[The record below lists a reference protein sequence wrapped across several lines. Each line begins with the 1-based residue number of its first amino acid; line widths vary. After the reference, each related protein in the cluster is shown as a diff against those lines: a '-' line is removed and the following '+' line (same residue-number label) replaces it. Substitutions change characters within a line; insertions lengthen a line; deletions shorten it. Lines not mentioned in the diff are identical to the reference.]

1 MKLDL
6 TLPAAEAATGA
17 VAQPVAPLSA
27 KGADLIARSLVDI
40 GVDTVFCYPGGAN
53 LEMLDALSRVAI
65 TLVRTEHEQGAVFG
79 AQGYARATGKLGVCL
94 ATSGP
99 GATNLVTG
107 IADAAS
113 DSVPVFAI
121 TGNVA
126 THWLGK
132 NAFQEVDIVAITK
145 PVTKLARQVR
155 EARDIPAA
163 LREAATCALAGRPGP
178 VLLDF
183 PKDIQQARPDQPTDK
198 RFTAPVPAGMS
209 DETAQRIAA
218 LLARSERPVIYAGGG
233 VIASGTGAQLVAL
246 AEALDCPVALT
257 MMGLGA
263 MPDDHPLLLGPLGMH
278 GAHVANVA
286 VNEAD
291 LVLALGVRFDDR
303 VIGDPASFA
312 RHATIV
318 HIDVDAAE
326 IGKNKPVA
334 LGVHAD
340 LRDAFAGLLVHA
352 SRRNVPDWHAYL
364 RERCEAHPL
373 RAPRQA
379 AASAG
384 GAEGANS
391 AANAD
396 AANVLTGVDVIT
408 ALAALLPP
416 QAVVTTGVG
425 QHQMWAMQHL
435 RLREPRTF
443 LSSAGFGTMGFGLP
457 AAIGAKVALPDVPV
471 IDIDGD
477 GSLNMSVNE
486 LSTCRRYGLGVKVL
500 VINNQWLGMV
510 RQWQDMIYARN
521 RVASSLVD
529 PNVPDG
535 AGDGRPYPDFVTIAA
550 GYGVASA
557 RVTRAHELPAALAR
571 MLEDPSEPYLL
582 DVLVAR
588 EDDVYPMIPAG
599 KSYRDMVFGPGQT
612 VGPIATGAF

>member
-6 TLPAAEAATGA
+6 TLPAAETATGA

-27 KGADLIARSLVDI
+27 KGADLIARTLVEI
-40 GVDTVFCYPGGAN
+40 GIDTVFCYPGGAN
-53 LEMLDALSRVAI
+53 LEMLDALSRVPI
-65 TLVRTEHEQGAVFG
+65 RLVRTEHEQGSVFG

-94 ATSGP
+94 VTSGP

-113 DSVPVFAI
+113 DSVPVLAI

-145 PVTKLARQVR
+145 PITKLARQVR

-163 LREAATCALAGRPGP
+163 LREAAACALAGRPGP

-183 PKDIQQARPDQPTDK
+183 PKDIQQARPEQPTDK
-198 RFTAPVPAGMS
+198 RVAAAAPAGMS

-218 LLARSERPVIYAGGG
+218 LFARSERPVIYAGGG
-233 VIASGTGAQLVAL
+233 VIASGTGAHLVAL
-246 AEALDCPVALT
+246 AEALNCPVALT

-263 MPDDHPLLLGPLGMH
+263 VPDDHPLLLGPLGMH
-278 GAHVANVA
+278 GAYAANVA

-291 LVLALGVRFDDR
+291 VVLALGVRFDDR

-312 RHATIV
+312 RHAKII

-326 IGKNKPVA
+326 IGKNKPVT

-340 LRDAFAGLLVHA
+340 LRDAFTGLLRHA
-352 SRRNVPDWHAYL
+352 TRRDVPAWHTYL
-364 RERCEAHPL
+364 RECREAHPL
-373 RAPRQA
+373 RTAGATQA
-379 AASAG
+379 GEAHAG
-384 GAEGANS
+384 QGM
-391 AANAD
+391 
-396 AANVLTGVDVIT
+396 LTGVDVIA
-408 ALAALLPP
+408 ALAAMLPP
-416 QAVVTTGVG
+416 EAVVTTGVG

-435 RLREPRTF
+435 RLRAPRTF

-510 RQWQDMIYARN
+510 RQWQDMIYSRN

-535 AGDGRPYPDFVTIAA
+535 AEDGRPYPDFVTIAA
-550 GYGVASA
+550 GYGVAGA
-557 RVTRAHELPAALAR
+557 RVVQADELPAALAR
-571 MLEDPSEPYLL
+571 MLRDPQEPYLL

-599 KSYRDMVFGPGQT
+599 KTYRDVVFGPGQAA
-612 VGPIATGAF
+612 GPIAAGAF

>member
-6 TLPAAEAATGA
+6 SLPAAEAATGA

-27 KGADLIARSLVDI
+27 KGADLIARTLVEI

-53 LEMLDALSRVAI
+53 LEMLDALSRVSI
-65 TLVRTEHEQGAVFG
+65 TLVRTEHEQGSVFG

-113 DSVPVFAI
+113 DSVPILAI

-178 VLLDF
+178 VLVDF

-218 LLARSERPVIYAGGG
+218 LLAKSERPVIYAGGG
-233 VIASGTGAQLVAL
+233 VIASGTSDRLKAL
-246 AEALDCPVALT
+246 AEALNCPVALT

-278 GAHVANVA
+278 GAYAANVA

-303 VIGDPASFA
+303 VVGDPTLFA
-312 RHATIV
+312 RHAKIV

-326 IGKNKPVA
+326 IGKNKPVT

-340 LRDAFAGLLVHA
+340 LRDAFSGLLAHA
-352 SRRNVPDWHAYL
+352 TRRDVPDWHAYL
-364 RERCEAHPL
+364 GERRAAHPL
-373 RAPRQA
+373 RASVSPVSGENGD
-379 AASAG
+379 AS
-384 GAEGANS
+384 
-391 AANAD
+391 
-396 AANVLTGVDVIT
+396 VLTGVDVIA

-416 QAVVTTGVG
+416 EAVVTTGVG

-521 RVASSLVD
+521 RVASSLAD
-529 PNVPDG
+529 PNAPEG
-535 AGDGRPYPDFVTIAA
+535 ADDGRPYPDFVTIAA
-550 GYGVASA
+550 GYGVAGA
-557 RVTRAHELPAALAR
+557 RVTRAEELPAALAR
-571 MLEDPSEPYLL
+571 MLADPSEPYLL

-599 KSYRDMVFGPGQT
+599 KSYRDVVFGPGESA
-612 VGPIATGAF
+612 GPIAAGAF

>member
-6 TLPAAEAATGA
+6 TLPAAETATGA

-27 KGADLIARSLVDI
+27 KGADLIARTLVDI
-40 GVDTVFCYPGGAN
+40 GIDTVFCYPGGAN
-53 LEMLDALSRVAI
+53 LEMLDALSRVSI
-65 TLVRTEHEQGAVFG
+65 TLVRTEHEQGSVFG

-113 DSVPVFAI
+113 DSVPILAI

-163 LREAATCALAGRPGP
+163 LREAAACALAGRPGP

-183 PKDIQQARPDQPTDK
+183 PKDIQQARPEQPTDK
-198 RFTAPVPAGMS
+198 RFTSAVPAGMS
-209 DETAQRIAA
+209 DETARRIAA
-218 LLARSERPVIYAGGG
+218 LLAQSERPVLYAGGG
-233 VIASGTGAQLVAL
+233 VIASGTSAQLVAL

-263 MPDDHPLLLGPLGMH
+263 VPDDHRLLLGPLGMH
-278 GAHVANVA
+278 GAYAANVA

-312 RHATIV
+312 RHAKIV

-326 IGKNKPVA
+326 IGKNKPVT

-340 LRDAFAGLLVHA
+340 LRDAFAGLLAHA
-352 SRRNVPDWHAYL
+352 KRREVPAWHKYL
-364 RERCEAHPL
+364 RERREAHPL
-373 RAPRQA
+373 RAPQMA
-379 AASAG
+379 GEASAG
-384 GAEGANS
+384 KDGG
-391 AANAD
+391 
-396 AANVLTGVDVIT
+396 VLTGVDVIA
-408 ALAALLPP
+408 ALAAMLPP
-416 QAVVTTGVG
+416 EAVVTTGVG

-457 AAIGAKVALPDVPV
+457 AAIGAKVALPNVPV

-529 PNVPDG
+529 PNAPDG
-535 AGDGRPYPDFVTIAA
+535 ADDGRPYPDFVTIAA
-550 GYGVASA
+550 GYGVAGA
-557 RVTRAHELPAALAR
+557 RVTRAEDLPAALER

-599 KSYRDMVFGPGQT
+599 KTYRDVVFGPGQAA
-612 VGPIATGAF
+612 GPIAAGAF

>member
-6 TLPAAEAATGA
+6 TLPAAETATGA

-27 KGADLIARSLVDI
+27 KGADLIARTLVDI
-40 GVDTVFCYPGGAN
+40 GIDTVFCYPGGAN
-53 LEMLDALSRVAI
+53 LEMLDALSRVSI
-65 TLVRTEHEQGAVFG
+65 TLVRTEHEQGSVFG
-79 AQGYARATGKLGVCL
+79 AQGYARATGRLGVCL

-113 DSVPVFAI
+113 DSVPILAI

-163 LREAATCALAGRPGP
+163 LREAAACALAGRPGP

-183 PKDIQQARPDQPTDK
+183 PKDIQQARPEQPTDK
-198 RFTAPVPAGMS
+198 RFTSAVPAGMS

-218 LLARSERPVIYAGGG
+218 LLAQSERPVLYAGGG
-233 VIASGTGAQLVAL
+233 VIASGTSAQLVAL

-263 MPDDHPLLLGPLGMH
+263 VPDDHPLLLGPLGMH
-278 GAHVANVA
+278 GAYAANVA

-312 RHATIV
+312 RHAKIV

-326 IGKNKPVA
+326 IGKNKPVT

-340 LRDAFAGLLVHA
+340 LRDAFAGLLAHA
-352 SRRNVPDWHAYL
+352 KRRDVPTWHTYL
-364 RERCEAHPL
+364 RERRNAHPL
-373 RAPRQA
+373 RAPQT
-379 AASAG
+379 ASVGHAG
-384 GAEGANS
+384 K
-391 AANAD
+391 D
-396 AANVLTGVDVIT
+396 ASVLTGVDVIA
-408 ALAALLPP
+408 ALAAMLPP
-416 QAVVTTGVG
+416 EAVVTTGVG

-457 AAIGAKVALPDVPV
+457 AAIGAKVALPNVPV

-529 PNVPDG
+529 PSVPDG
-535 AGDGRPYPDFVTIAA
+535 ADDGRPYPDFVTIAA
-550 GYGVASA
+550 GYGVAGA
-557 RVTRAHELPAALAR
+557 RVTRAEELPAALAR
-571 MLEDPSEPYLL
+571 MLADPSEPYLL

-599 KSYRDMVFGPGQT
+599 KTYRDVVFGPGQAA
-612 VGPIATGAF
+612 GPIAAGAF

>member
-6 TLPAAEAATGA
+6 TLPAAETVTGA
-17 VAQPVAPLSA
+17 VSQPVAPLSA
-27 KGADLIARSLVDI
+27 KGADLIARTLVEI

-65 TLVRTEHEQGAVFG
+65 TLVRTEHEQGSVFG

-113 DSVPVFAI
+113 DSVPVLAI

-132 NAFQEVDIVAITK
+132 NAFQEVDIVAITR

-155 EARDIPAA
+155 EPRDIPAA
-163 LREAATCALAGRPGP
+163 VREAAACALAGRPGP

-218 LLARSERPVIYAGGG
+218 LLAKSERPVIYAGGG
-233 VIASGTGAQLVAL
+233 VIASGTGARLVAL

-278 GAHVANVA
+278 GAYAANVA

-291 LVLALGVRFDDR
+291 FVLALGVRFDDR
-303 VIGDPASFA
+303 VIGDPSSFA
-312 RHATIV
+312 RHAKIV
-318 HIDVDAAE
+318 HVDVDAAE
-326 IGKNKPVA
+326 IGKNKPVT

-340 LRDAFAGLLVHA
+340 LRDAFAGLLAHA
-352 SRRNVPDWHAYL
+352 KRRNVPDWHAYL
-364 RERCEAHPL
+364 RERREAHPL
-373 RAPRQA
+373 RVAQTGA
-379 AASAG
+379 LGTAG
-384 GAEGANS
+384 DANG
-391 AANAD
+391 
-396 AANVLTGVDVIT
+396 LTGVDVIT

-416 QAVVTTGVG
+416 EAVVTTGVG

-435 RLREPRTF
+435 RLRQPRTF

-535 AGDGRPYPDFVTIAA
+535 ADDGRPYPDFVTIAA
-550 GYGVASA
+550 GYGVAGA
-557 RVTRAHELPAALAR
+557 RVTRAEALPAALAR
-571 MLEDPSEPYLL
+571 MLEDPNEPYLL

-599 KSYRDMVFGPGQT
+599 KTYRDVVFGHGQAA
-612 VGPIATGAF
+612 GPIAAGAF

>member
-6 TLPAAEAATGA
+6 TLPAAETVTGA
-17 VAQPVAPLSA
+17 VSQPVAPLSA
-27 KGADLIARSLVDI
+27 KGADLIARTLVEI

-65 TLVRTEHEQGAVFG
+65 TLVRTEHEQGSVFG

-113 DSVPVFAI
+113 DSVPVLAI

-132 NAFQEVDIVAITK
+132 NAFQEVDIVAITR

-155 EARDIPAA
+155 EPRDIPAA
-163 LREAATCALAGRPGP
+163 VREAAACALAGRPGP

-218 LLARSERPVIYAGGG
+218 LLAKSERPVIYAGGG
-233 VIASGTGAQLVAL
+233 VIASGTGARLVAL

-278 GAHVANVA
+278 GAYAANVA

-291 LVLALGVRFDDR
+291 FVLALGVRFDDR
-303 VIGDPASFA
+303 VIGDPSSFA
-312 RHATIV
+312 RHAKIV
-318 HIDVDAAE
+318 HVDVDAAE
-326 IGKNKPVA
+326 IGKNKPVT

-340 LRDAFAGLLVHA
+340 LRDAFAGLLAHA
-352 SRRNVPDWHAYL
+352 KRRNVPDWHAYL
-364 RERCEAHPL
+364 RERREAHPL
-373 RAPRQA
+373 RVAQTGA
-379 AASAG
+379 LGTAG
-384 GAEGANS
+384 DANG
-391 AANAD
+391 
-396 AANVLTGVDVIT
+396 LTGVDVIT

-416 QAVVTTGVG
+416 EAVVTTGVG

-435 RLREPRTF
+435 RLRQPRTF

-535 AGDGRPYPDFVTIAA
+535 ADDGRPYPDFVTIAA
-550 GYGVASA
+550 GYGVAGA
-557 RVTRAHELPAALAR
+557 RVTRAEALPAALAR
-571 MLEDPSEPYLL
+571 MLEDPNEPYLL

-599 KSYRDMVFGPGQT
+599 KTYRDVVFGPGQAA
-612 VGPIATGAF
+612 GPIAAGAF

>member
-6 TLPAAEAATGA
+6 SLPAAEPVTGA

-27 KGADLIARSLVDI
+27 KGADLIARTLVEI

-53 LEMLDALSRVAI
+53 LEMLDALSRVSI
-65 TLVRTEHEQGAVFG
+65 RLVRTEHEQGSVFG

-113 DSVPVFAI
+113 DSVPVLAI

-163 LREAATCALAGRPGP
+163 LREAAACALAGRPGP

-198 RFTAPVPAGMS
+198 RFTAAAPAGMS

-218 LLARSERPVIYAGGG
+218 LLAQSERPVIYAGGG

-263 MPDDHPLLLGPLGMH
+263 VPDDHRLLIGPLGMH
-278 GAHVANVA
+278 GAYAANVA

-312 RHATIV
+312 RHAKIV

-326 IGKNKPVA
+326 IGKNKPVT

-340 LRDAFAGLLVHA
+340 LRDAFTGLLAVA
-352 SRRNVPDWHAYL
+352 KRRDVPAWHAYL
-364 RERCEAHPL
+364 RARREAHPL
-373 RAPRQA
+373 RAPV
-379 AASAG
+379 ASG
-384 GAEGANS
+384 VSGASGAS
-391 AANAD
+391 D
-396 AANVLTGVDVIT
+396 VPQDGVLTGVDVIS
-408 ALAALLPP
+408 ALAVLLPP
-416 QAVVTTGVG
+416 EAVVTTGVG

-435 RLREPRTF
+435 RLRAPRTF

-529 PNVPDG
+529 PNQPDG
-535 AGDGRPYPDFVTIAA
+535 ADDGRPYPDFVTIAA
-550 GYGVASA
+550 GYGVAGA
-557 RVTRAHELPAALAR
+557 RVTRAGDLPAALAR
-571 MLEDPSEPYLL
+571 MLADPSEPYLL

-599 KSYRDMVFGPGQT
+599 KTYRDVVFGPGQAA
-612 VGPIATGAF
+612 GPIAAGAF

>member
-27 KGADLIARSLVDI
+27 KGADLIARTLVEI

-65 TLVRTEHEQGAVFG
+65 ALVRTEHEQGSVFG

-113 DSVPVFAI
+113 DSVPVLAI

-155 EARDIPAA
+155 EPRDIPAA
-163 LREAATCALAGRPGP
+163 VREAAACAMAGRPGP

-209 DETAQRIAA
+209 DETALRIAT
-218 LLARSERPVIYAGGG
+218 LLAKSERPVIYAGGG
-233 VIASGTGAQLVAL
+233 VIASGTGGQLVAL
-246 AEALDCPVALT
+246 AEALNCPVALT

-278 GAHVANVA
+278 GAYAANVA

-303 VIGDPASFA
+303 VIGDPSSFA
-312 RHATIV
+312 RHAKIV
-318 HIDVDAAE
+318 HVDVDAAE
-326 IGKNKPVA
+326 IGKNKPVT

-340 LRDAFAGLLVHA
+340 LRDAFAGLLAHA
-352 SRRNVPDWHAYL
+352 TRRDVPDWHAHL
-364 RERCEAHPL
+364 RERRAAHPL
-373 RAPRQA
+373 RAVQPVTT
-379 AASAG
+379 G
-384 GAEGANS
+384 GAGAG
-391 AANAD
+391 
-396 AANVLTGVDVIT
+396 VLTGVDVIT

-416 QAVVTTGVG
+416 EAVVTTGVG

-435 RLREPRTF
+435 RLRQPRTF
-443 LSSAGFGTMGFGLP
+443 LSSSGFGTMGFGLP

-500 VINNQWLGMV
+500 IINNQWLGMV

-535 AGDGRPYPDFVTIAA
+535 AEDGRPYPDFVTIAA
-550 GYGVASA
+550 GYGVAGA
-557 RVTRAHELPAALAR
+557 RVTRADELPAALAR

-599 KSYRDMVFGPGQT
+599 KTYRDVVFGPGQAT
-612 VGPIATGAF
+612 GPIAAGAF

>member
-6 TLPAAEAATGA
+6 TLPAAEPATGA

-27 KGADLIARSLVDI
+27 KGADLIARTLVDI

-53 LEMLDALSRVAI
+53 LEMLDALSRVSI
-65 TLVRTEHEQGAVFG
+65 KLVRTEHEQGSVFG

-113 DSVPVFAI
+113 DSVPVLAI

-198 RFTAPVPAGMS
+198 RFTSPVPAGMS

-218 LLARSERPVIYAGGG
+218 LLAQSERPVIYAGGG
-233 VIASGTGAQLVAL
+233 VIASGTGTQLVAL

-263 MPDDHPLLLGPLGMH
+263 VPDDHRLLLGPLGMH
-278 GAHVANVA
+278 GAYVANVA
-286 VNEAD
+286 INEAD

-312 RHATIV
+312 RHAKIV

-326 IGKNKPVA
+326 IGKNKPVT

-340 LRDAFAGLLVHA
+340 LRDAFTGLLA
-352 SRRNVPDWHAYL
+352 IAKRRDVPAWHAYL
-364 RERCEAHPL
+364 RERREAHPL
-373 RAPRQA
+373 RASVAPQA
-379 AASAG
+379 STGDAG
-384 GAEGANS
+384 
-391 AANAD
+391 
-396 AANVLTGVDVIT
+396 VLTGVDVIT

-416 QAVVTTGVG
+416 EAVVTTGVG

-435 RLREPRTF
+435 RLRAPRTF

-486 LSTCRRYGLGVKVL
+486 LSTCRRYGIGVKVL

-521 RVASSLVD
+521 RVKSSLGD
-529 PNVPDG
+529 PNQPDG
-535 AGDGRPYPDFVTIAA
+535 ADNGRPYPDFVTIAA
-550 GYGVASA
+550 GYGVTGE
-557 RVTRAHELPAALAR
+557 RVTRAEDLPAALAR
-571 MLEDPSEPYLL
+571 MLADPSEPYLL

-599 KSYRDMVFGPGQT
+599 KTYRDVVFGPGQAA
-612 VGPIATGAF
+612 GPIAAGAF

>member
-6 TLPAAEAATGA
+6 TLPAAEAVTGA

-27 KGADLIARSLVDI
+27 KGADLIARTLVDI

-65 TLVRTEHEQGAVFG
+65 TLVRTEHEQGSVFG

-113 DSVPVFAI
+113 DSVPVLAI

-132 NAFQEVDIVAITK
+132 NAFQEVDIVAITR

-155 EARDIPAA
+155 EPRDIPAA
-163 LREAATCALAGRPGP
+163 LREAAACALAGRPGP

-198 RFTAPVPAGMS
+198 CFTAPVPAGMS

-218 LLARSERPVIYAGGG
+218 LLAKSERPVIYAGGG
-233 VIASGTGAQLVAL
+233 VIASGTGARLVAL

-278 GAHVANVA
+278 GAYAANVA

-303 VIGDPASFA
+303 VIGDPSSFA
-312 RHATIV
+312 RHAKIV
-318 HIDVDAAE
+318 HVDVDAAE
-326 IGKNKPVA
+326 IGKNKPVT

-340 LRDAFAGLLVHA
+340 LRDAFAGLLAHA
-352 SRRNVPDWHAYL
+352 KRRDVPDWHAYL
-364 RERCEAHPL
+364 RERRGAHPL
-373 RAPRQA
+373 RASGASGAQGTAGEAGKA
-379 AASAG
+379 A
-384 GAEGANS
+384 
-391 AANAD
+391 
-396 AANVLTGVDVIT
+396 VLTGVDVIS
-408 ALAALLPP
+408 ALAALLPLE
-416 QAVVTTGVG
+416 AVVTTGVG

-435 RLREPRTF
+435 RLRQPRTF

-529 PNVPDG
+529 PNVPEG
-535 AGDGRPYPDFVTIAA
+535 ADDGRPYPDFVTIAA
-550 GYGVASA
+550 GYGVAGA
-557 RVTRAHELPAALAR
+557 RVTRAEELPAALAR

-599 KSYRDMVFGPGQT
+599 KTYRDVVFGPGQAA
-612 VGPIATGAF
+612 GPIAAGAF

>member
-27 KGADLIARSLVDI
+27 KGADLIARTLVDI
-40 GVDTVFCYPGGAN
+40 GIDTVFCYPGGAN
-53 LEMLDALSRVAI
+53 LEMLDALSRVSI
-65 TLVRTEHEQGAVFG
+65 TLVRTEHEQGSVFG

-113 DSVPVFAI
+113 DSVPILAI

-163 LREAATCALAGRPGP
+163 LREAAACALAGRPGP

-198 RFTAPVPAGMS
+198 RFTSAVPAGMS

-218 LLARSERPVIYAGGG
+218 LLAQSERPVIYAGGG

-263 MPDDHPLLLGPLGMH
+263 VPDTHPLLLGPLGMH
-278 GAHVANVA
+278 GAYVANVA

-312 RHATIV
+312 RHAKIV

-326 IGKNKPVA
+326 IGKNKPVT

-340 LRDAFAGLLVHA
+340 LRDAFTGLLAHA
-352 SRRNVPDWHAYL
+352 KRRDVPAWHAYL
-364 RERCEAHPL
+364 RERREAHPL
-373 RAPRQA
+373 RAPQA
-379 AASAG
+379 ASPDDAG
-384 GAEGANS
+384 
-391 AANAD
+391 
-396 AANVLTGVDVIT
+396 VLTGVDVIA

-416 QAVVTTGVG
+416 EAVVTTGVG

-529 PNVPDG
+529 PNAALG
-535 AGDGRPYPDFVTIAA
+535 ADEGHPYPDFVTIAA
-550 GYGVASA
+550 GYGVAGA
-557 RVTRAHELPAALAR
+557 RVTRAEQLPAALAR
-571 MLEDPSEPYLL
+571 MLADPSEPYLL

-599 KSYRDMVFGPGQT
+599 KTYRDVVFGPGEAA
-612 VGPIATGAF
+612 GPIAAGAF

>member
-27 KGADLIARSLVDI
+27 KGADLIARTLVDI

-65 TLVRTEHEQGAVFG
+65 TLVRTEHEQGSVFG

-113 DSVPVFAI
+113 DSVPVLAI

-132 NAFQEVDIVAITK
+132 NAFQEVDIVAITR

-155 EARDIPAA
+155 EPRDIPAA
-163 LREAATCALAGRPGP
+163 LREAAACALAGRPGP

-218 LLARSERPVIYAGGG
+218 LLAKSERPVIYAGGG
-233 VIASGTGAQLVAL
+233 VIASGTGARLVAL

-278 GAHVANVA
+278 GAYAANVA

-312 RHATIV
+312 RHAKIV
-318 HIDVDAAE
+318 HVDVDAAE
-326 IGKNKPVA
+326 IGKNKPVT

-340 LRDAFAGLLVHA
+340 LRDAFAGLLAHA
-352 SRRNVPDWHAYL
+352 KRRDVPDWHAYL
-364 RERCEAHPL
+364 RERRAAHPL
-373 RAPRQA
+373 RAAQRG
-379 AASAG
+379 ASEVSGAQDTAG
-384 GAEGANS
+384 ETSTAT
-391 AANAD
+391 
-396 AANVLTGVDVIT
+396 VLTGVDVIS

-416 QAVVTTGVG
+416 QAIVTTGVG

-435 RLREPRTF
+435 RLRQPRTF

-529 PNVPDG
+529 PNVPEG
-535 AGDGRPYPDFVTIAA
+535 ADDGRPYPDFVTIAA
-550 GYGVASA
+550 GYGVAGA
-557 RVTRAHELPAALAR
+557 RVTRAEELPAALAR

-599 KSYRDMVFGPGQT
+599 KTYRDVVFGPGQAA
-612 VGPIATGAF
+612 GPIAAGAF

>member
-6 TLPAAEAATGA
+6 TLPAAETATGA

-27 KGADLIARSLVDI
+27 KGADLIARTLVEI

-65 TLVRTEHEQGAVFG
+65 TLVRTEHEQGSVFG

-113 DSVPVFAI
+113 DSVPVLAI

-155 EARDIPAA
+155 EPRDIPAA
-163 LREAATCALAGRPGP
+163 LREAAACALAGRPGP
-178 VLLDF
+178 VVLDF

-209 DETAQRIAA
+209 EETAHRIAA
-218 LLARSERPVIYAGGG
+218 LLAQSERPVIYAGGG
-233 VIASGTGAQLVAL
+233 VIASGTGARLVAL

-278 GAHVANVA
+278 GAYAANVA

-303 VIGDPASFA
+303 VIGDPSSFA
-312 RHATIV
+312 RHAKIV
-318 HIDVDAAE
+318 HVDVDAAE
-326 IGKNKPVA
+326 IGKNKPVT

-340 LRDAFAGLLVHA
+340 LRDAFTGLLAHA
-352 SRRNVPDWHAYL
+352 KRLGVPDWHAYL
-364 RERCEAHPL
+364 RERRETHPL
-373 RAPRQA
+373 RAAQPVA
-379 AASAG
+379 AGEAS
-384 GAEGANS
+384 
-391 AANAD
+391 
-396 AANVLTGVDVIT
+396 VLTGVDVIT

-416 QAVVTTGVG
+416 EAVVTTGVG

-435 RLREPRTF
+435 RLRQPRTF

-471 IDIDGD
+471 VDIDGD

-529 PNVPDG
+529 PNAPEG
-535 AGDGRPYPDFVTIAA
+535 ANDGRPYPDFVTIAA
-550 GYGVASA
+550 GYGVTGA
-557 RVTRAHELPAALAR
+557 RVTRAEELPAALVR

-599 KSYRDMVFGPGQT
+599 KTYRDVVFGPGQAA
-612 VGPIATGAF
+612 GPIAAGAF

>member
-6 TLPAAEAATGA
+6 SLPAAETATGA

-27 KGADLIARSLVDI
+27 KGADLIARTLVEI

-65 TLVRTEHEQGAVFG
+65 TLVRTEHEQGSVFG

-113 DSVPVFAI
+113 DSVPILAI

-178 VLLDF
+178 VLVDF

-218 LLARSERPVIYAGGG
+218 LLAKSERPVLYAGGG
-233 VIASGTGAQLVAL
+233 VIASGTSDRLKAL
-246 AEALDCPVALT
+246 AEALNCPVALT

-278 GAHVANVA
+278 GAYAANVA

-312 RHATIV
+312 RHAKVV

-326 IGKNKPVA
+326 IGKNKPVT

-340 LRDAFAGLLVHA
+340 LRDAFSGLLAHA
-352 SRRNVPDWHAYL
+352 TRRDVPDWHAYL
-364 RERCEAHPL
+364 QSHRAAHPL
-373 RAPRQA
+373 RAPVA
-379 AASAG
+379 AV
-384 GAEGANS
+384 S
-391 AANAD
+391 AAESEAG
-396 AANVLTGVDVIT
+396 VLTGVDVIS

-416 QAVVTTGVG
+416 EAVVTTGVG

-521 RVASSLVD
+521 RVASSLAD
-529 PNVPDG
+529 PNVPQG
-535 AGDGRPYPDFVTIAA
+535 ADDGRPYPDFVTIAA
-550 GYGVASA
+550 GYGVAGA
-557 RVTRAHELPAALAR
+557 RVTRAEELPAALAR
-571 MLEDPSEPYLL
+571 MLADPSEPYLL

-599 KSYRDMVFGPGQT
+599 KSYRDVVFGPGQSA
-612 VGPIATGAF
+612 GPIAAGAF

>member
-6 TLPAAEAATGA
+6 SLPAAEAATGA

-27 KGADLIARSLVDI
+27 KGADLIARTLVEI

-53 LEMLDALSRVAI
+53 LEMLDALSRVSI
-65 TLVRTEHEQGAVFG
+65 TLVRTEHEQGSVFG

-113 DSVPVFAI
+113 DSVPILAI

-178 VLLDF
+178 VLVDF

-209 DETAQRIAA
+209 DETAQRIAS
-218 LLARSERPVIYAGGG
+218 LLAKSERPVIYAGGG
-233 VIASGTGAQLVAL
+233 VIASGTSDRLKAL
-246 AEALDCPVALT
+246 AEALNCPVALT

-278 GAHVANVA
+278 GAYAANVA

-303 VIGDPASFA
+303 VVGDPTLFA
-312 RHATIV
+312 RHAKIV

-326 IGKNKPVA
+326 IGKNKPVT

-340 LRDAFAGLLVHA
+340 LRDAFSGLLAHA
-352 SRRNVPDWHAYL
+352 TRRDVPDWHAYL
-364 RERCEAHPL
+364 GERRAAHPL
-373 RAPRQA
+373 RAPVSPVSGENGD
-379 AASAG
+379 AS
-384 GAEGANS
+384 
-391 AANAD
+391 
-396 AANVLTGVDVIT
+396 VLTGVDVIA

-416 QAVVTTGVG
+416 EAVVTTGVG

-521 RVASSLVD
+521 RVASSLAD
-529 PNVPDG
+529 PNAPEG
-535 AGDGRPYPDFVTIAA
+535 ADDGRPYPDFVTIAA
-550 GYGVASA
+550 GYGVAGA
-557 RVTRAHELPAALAR
+557 RVTRAEELPAALAR
-571 MLEDPSEPYLL
+571 MLADPSEPYLL

-599 KSYRDMVFGPGQT
+599 KSYRDVVFGPGESA
-612 VGPIATGAF
+612 GPIAAGAF

>member
-1 MKLDL
+1 M
-6 TLPAAEAATGA
+6 
-17 VAQPVAPLSA
+17 SA
-27 KGADLIARSLVDI
+27 KGADLIARTLVDI
-40 GVDTVFCYPGGAN
+40 GIDTVFCYPGGAN
-53 LEMLDALSRVAI
+53 LEMLDALSRVSI
-65 TLVRTEHEQGAVFG
+65 TLVRTEHEQGSVFG

-113 DSVPVFAI
+113 DSVPILAI

-163 LREAATCALAGRPGP
+163 LREAAACALAGRPGP

-198 RFTAPVPAGMS
+198 RFTPATPAGMS

-218 LLARSERPVIYAGGG
+218 LLSQSERPVIYAGGG
-233 VIASGTGAQLVAL
+233 VIASGTGEQLVAL

-263 MPDDHPLLLGPLGMH
+263 VPDDHPLLLGPLGMH
-278 GAHVANVA
+278 GAYAANVA

-303 VIGDPASFA
+303 VIGDPPQFA
-312 RHATIV
+312 RHAKIV

-326 IGKNKPVA
+326 IGKNKPVT

-340 LRDAFAGLLVHA
+340 LRDAFAGLLAHA
-352 SRRNVPDWHAYL
+352 ARRDVPAWHAYL
-364 RERCEAHPL
+364 CERREAHPL
-373 RAPRQA
+373 RAPLPSGA
-379 AASAG
+379 AHGS
-384 GAEGANS
+384 
-391 AANAD
+391 
-396 AANVLTGVDVIT
+396 VLTGVDVIA
-408 ALAALLPP
+408 ALAAMLPP
-416 QAVVTTGVG
+416 EAVVTTGVG

-471 IDIDGD
+471 VDIDGD

-486 LSTCRRYGLGVKVL
+486 LSTCRRYRLGVKVL

-510 RQWQDMIYARN
+510 RQWQDMIYSRN

-529 PNVPDG
+529 PNAPQG
-535 AGDGRPYPDFVTIAA
+535 ADEGHPYPDFVTIAA
-550 GYGVASA
+550 GYGVAGA
-557 RVTRAHELPAALAR
+557 RVTRAAELPAALAR

-599 KSYRDMVFGPGQT
+599 KTYRDVVFGPGQAA
-612 VGPIATGAF
+612 GPIAAGAF

>member
-6 TLPAAEAATGA
+6 TLPATETATGA

-27 KGADLIARSLVDI
+27 KGADLIARTLVEI

-65 TLVRTEHEQGAVFG
+65 TLVRTEHEQGSVFG

-113 DSVPVFAI
+113 DSVPVLAI

-155 EARDIPAA
+155 EPRDIPAA
-163 LREAATCALAGRPGP
+163 VREAAACALAGRPGP

-218 LLARSERPVIYAGGG
+218 LLAKSERPVIYAGGG
-233 VIASGTGAQLVAL
+233 VVASGTGARLVAL

-263 MPDDHPLLLGPLGMH
+263 MPDDHRLLLGPLGMH
-278 GAHVANVA
+278 GAYVANVA

-303 VIGDPASFA
+303 VIGDPSSFA
-312 RHATIV
+312 RHAKIV
-318 HIDVDAAE
+318 HVDVDAAE
-326 IGKNKPVA
+326 IGKNKPVT

-340 LRDAFAGLLVHA
+340 LRDAFAGLLTHA
-352 SRRNVPDWHAYL
+352 KRRDVPDWHAYL
-364 RERCEAHPL
+364 RERRETHPL
-373 RAPRQA
+373 RAPQPVA
-379 AASAG
+379 VGEAG
-384 GAEGANS
+384 G
-391 AANAD
+391 
-396 AANVLTGVDVIT
+396 LTGVDVIT

-416 QAVVTTGVG
+416 EAVVTTGVG

-435 RLREPRTF
+435 RLRQPRTF

-457 AAIGAKVALPDVPV
+457 AAIGAKVALPDAPV
-471 IDIDGD
+471 VDIDGD

-529 PNVPDG
+529 PNVPEG
-535 AGDGRPYPDFVTIAA
+535 ADDGRPYPDFVTIAA
-550 GYGVASA
+550 GYGVAGA
-557 RVTRAHELPAALAR
+557 RVTRPEELPAALAR

-599 KSYRDMVFGPGQT
+599 KTYRDVVFGPGQAA
-612 VGPIATGAF
+612 GPIAAGAF

>member
-27 KGADLIARSLVDI
+27 KGADLIARTLVDI

-65 TLVRTEHEQGAVFG
+65 TLVRTEHEQGSVFG

-107 IADAAS
+107 IADANS
-113 DSVPVFAI
+113 DSVPVLAI

-132 NAFQEVDIVAITK
+132 NAFQEVDIVAITR

-155 EARDIPAA
+155 EPRDIPAA
-163 LREAATCALAGRPGP
+163 LREAAACALAGRPGP

-218 LLARSERPVIYAGGG
+218 LLAKSERPVIYAGGG
-233 VIASGTGAQLVAL
+233 VIASGTGARLVAL

-278 GAHVANVA
+278 GAYAANVA

-303 VIGDPASFA
+303 VIGDPSSFA
-312 RHATIV
+312 RHAKIV
-318 HIDVDAAE
+318 HVDVDAAE
-326 IGKNKPVA
+326 IGKNKPVT

-340 LRDAFAGLLVHA
+340 LRDAFAGLLAHA
-352 SRRNVPDWHAYL
+352 KRRDVPDWHAYL
-364 RERCEAHPL
+364 RERRDAHPL
-373 RAPRQA
+373 RASGASGAQGTAGEAGKA
-379 AASAG
+379 A
-384 GAEGANS
+384 
-391 AANAD
+391 
-396 AANVLTGVDVIT
+396 VLTGVDVIS

-416 QAVVTTGVG
+416 EAVVTTGVG

-435 RLREPRTF
+435 RLRQPRTF

-529 PNVPDG
+529 PNVPEG
-535 AGDGRPYPDFVTIAA
+535 ADDGRPYPDFVTIAA
-550 GYGVASA
+550 GYGVAGA
-557 RVTRAHELPAALAR
+557 RVTRAEELPVALAR

-599 KSYRDMVFGPGQT
+599 KTYRDVVFGPGQAA
-612 VGPIATGAF
+612 GPIAAGAF

>member
-6 TLPAAEAATGA
+6 TLPASETATGA

-27 KGADLIARSLVDI
+27 KGADLIARTLVEI
-40 GVDTVFCYPGGAN
+40 GVQTVFCYPGGAN

-65 TLVRTEHEQGAVFG
+65 TLVRTEHEQGSVFG

-113 DSVPVFAI
+113 DSVPVLAI

-132 NAFQEVDIVAITK
+132 NAFQEVDIVAITR

-163 LREAATCALAGRPGP
+163 IREAAACALAGRPGP

-198 RFTAPVPAGMS
+198 RFTVPAPAGMS

-218 LLARSERPVIYAGGG
+218 LLAQSERPVIYAGGG
-233 VIASGTGAQLVAL
+233 VIASGTGAQLAAL

-263 MPDDHPLLLGPLGMH
+263 LPDDHRLLLGPLGMH
-278 GAHVANVA
+278 GAYVANVA

-303 VIGDPASFA
+303 VIGDPSAFA
-312 RHATIV
+312 RHAKIV
-318 HIDVDAAE
+318 HIDVDASE
-326 IGKNKPVA
+326 IGKNKPVT

-340 LRDAFAGLLVHA
+340 LRDAFAGLLAHA
-352 SRRNVPDWHAYL
+352 KRRNVPGWHAYL
-364 RERCEAHPL
+364 RERREAHPL
-373 RAPRQA
+373 RATRVDA
-379 AASAG
+379 GGSAG
-384 GAEGANS
+384 
-391 AANAD
+391 
-396 AANVLTGVDVIT
+396 VLTGVDVIS
-408 ALAALLPP
+408 ALAAQLPP
-416 QAVVTTGVG
+416 EAVVTTGVG

-435 RLREPRTF
+435 RLRAPRTF

-529 PNVPDG
+529 PNTPDG
-535 AGDGRPYPDFVTIAA
+535 ADDGRPYPDFVTIAA
-550 GYGVASA
+550 GYGVAGA
-557 RVTRAHELPAALAR
+557 RVTRADELRGALER
-571 MLEDPSEPYLL
+571 MLADPSEPYLL

-599 KSYRDMVFGPGQT
+599 KTYRDVVFGPGQAA
-612 VGPIATGAF
+612 GPIAAGAF

>member
-6 TLPAAEAATGA
+6 SLPAAETATGA

-27 KGADLIARSLVDI
+27 KGADLIARTLVEI

-53 LEMLDALSRVAI
+53 LEMLDALSRVSI
-65 TLVRTEHEQGAVFG
+65 TLVRTEHEQGSVFG

-113 DSVPVFAI
+113 DSVPILAI

-178 VLLDF
+178 VLVDF

-218 LLARSERPVIYAGGG
+218 LLAKSERPVIYAGGG
-233 VIASGTGAQLVAL
+233 VIASGTSDRLKTL
-246 AEALDCPVALT
+246 AEALNCPVALT

-278 GAHVANVA
+278 GAYAANVA

-312 RHATIV
+312 RHAKIV

-326 IGKNKPVA
+326 IGKNKPVT

-340 LRDAFAGLLVHA
+340 LRDAFSGLLAHA
-352 SRRNVPDWHAYL
+352 TRRDVPDWHAYL
-364 RERCEAHPL
+364 QNHRAAHPL
-373 RAPRQA
+373 RAPVA
-379 AASAG
+379 AVSA
-384 GAEGANS
+384 EDS
-391 AANAD
+391 D
-396 AANVLTGVDVIT
+396 AGVLTGVDVIA

-416 QAVVTTGVG
+416 EAVVTTGVG

-510 RQWQDMIYARN
+510 RQWQDMIYSRN
-521 RVASSLVD
+521 RVASSLAD
-529 PNVPDG
+529 PNAPQG
-535 AGDGRPYPDFVTIAA
+535 ADDGRPYPDFVTIAA
-550 GYGVASA
+550 GYGVAGA
-557 RVTRAHELPAALAR
+557 RVTRAEELPAALAR
-571 MLEDPSEPYLL
+571 MLADPSEPYLL

-599 KSYRDMVFGPGQT
+599 KSYRDVVFGPGQSA
-612 VGPIATGAF
+612 GPIAAGAF

>member
-6 TLPAAEAATGA
+6 NLPVSEAATGA

-27 KGADLIARSLVDI
+27 KGADLIARTLVDI

-53 LEMLDALSRVAI
+53 LEMLDALSRVDI
-65 TLVRTEHEQGAVFG
+65 RLVRTEHEQGSVFG

-107 IADAAS
+107 IADACS
-113 DSVPVFAI
+113 DSVPVLAI

-132 NAFQEVDIVAITK
+132 NAFQEVDIVAVTKPITK
-145 PVTKLARQVR
+145 MARQVR

-163 LREAATCALAGRPGP
+163 LREAAACAMAGRPGP
-178 VLLDF
+178 VLVDF

-198 RFTAPVPAGMS
+198 RVAVSAPAGMS
-209 DETAQRIAA
+209 AETAQRIAA
-218 LLARSERPVIYAGGG
+218 LLAASERPVIYAGGG
-233 VIASGTGAQLVAL
+233 VIASNTGAQLAAL
-246 AEALDCPVALT
+246 AERLNVPVALT

-263 MPDDHPLLLGPLGMH
+263 LADDHPLLLGPLGMH
-278 GAHVANVA
+278 GAYVANVA

-303 VIGDPASFA
+303 VVGNPVAFA
-312 RHATIV
+312 RHAKIV

-326 IGKNKPVA
+326 IGKNKPVT

-340 LRDAFAGLLVHA
+340 LRDALQGLLAVA
-352 SRRNVPDWHAYL
+352 ERREVAPWHAYL
-364 RERCEAHPL
+364 NECRTAHPL
-373 RAPRQA
+373 RAPQA
-379 AASAG
+379 AAPSG
-384 GAEGANS
+384 
-391 AANAD
+391 D
-396 AANVLTGVDVIT
+396 VLTGVDVIT
-408 ALAALLPP
+408 ALAGMLPAE
-416 QAVVTTGVG
+416 AVVTTGVG

-435 RLREPRTF
+435 RLRQARTF

-477 GSLNMSVNE
+477 GSLNMTVNE

-521 RVASSLVD
+521 RVASELVD
-529 PNVPDG
+529 PNEPNGVDEG
-535 AGDGRPYPDFVTIAA
+535 HPYPDFVTIAA
-550 GYGVASA
+550 GYGVAGA
-557 RVTRAHELPAALAR
+557 RVSKAADLPQALAR
-571 MLEDPSEPYLL
+571 MLTDPSEPYLL

-599 KSYRDMVFGPGQT
+599 KTYRDVVFGPGQGAGT
-612 VGPIATGAF
+612 IAAGAF

>member
-6 TLPAAEAATGA
+6 TLPAAEPATGA
-17 VAQPVAPLSA
+17 VAQPVTPLSA
-27 KGADLIARSLVDI
+27 KGADLIARTLVDI

-65 TLVRTEHEQGAVFG
+65 TLIRTEHEQGSVFG
-79 AQGYARATGKLGVCL
+79 AQGYARATGRLGVCL

-113 DSVPVFAI
+113 DSVPILAI

-132 NAFQEVDIVAITK
+132 NAFQEVDIVAITQ
-145 PVTKLARQVR
+145 PVTKLARQIR

-163 LREAATCALAGRPGP
+163 LREAAACALAGRPGP

-198 RFTAPVPAGMS
+198 RFTAPVPMGMS

-218 LLARSERPVIYAGGG
+218 LLAHSERPVIYAGGG
-233 VIASGTGAQLVAL
+233 VIASGTGARLVAL

-263 MPDDHPLLLGPLGMH
+263 MPDDHRLLLGPLGMH
-278 GAHVANVA
+278 GAYAANVA
-286 VNEAD
+286 LNEAD
-291 LVLALGVRFDDR
+291 VVLALGVRFDDR

-312 RHATIV
+312 RHAKIV

-326 IGKNKPVA
+326 IGKNKPVT

-340 LRDAFAGLLVHA
+340 LRDAFTGLLAHA
-352 SRRNVPDWHAYL
+352 ERRNVPDWHAYL
-364 RERCEAHPL
+364 RGRSEAHPL
-373 RAPRQA
+373 RVPRHA
-379 AASAG
+379 ATG
-384 GAEGANS
+384 
-391 AANAD
+391 D
-396 AANVLTGVDVIT
+396 AHVLTGVDVIS

-435 RLREPRTF
+435 RLRAPRTF

-457 AAIGAKVALPDVPV
+457 AAIGAKAALPDVPV

-529 PNVPDG
+529 PNVPHGADG
-535 AGDGRPYPDFVTIAA
+535 GRPYPDFVTIAA
-550 GYGVASA
+550 GYGVAGA
-557 RVTRAHELPAALAR
+557 RVTRADALPAALAR

-599 KSYRDMVFGPGQT
+599 KSYRDMVFGPGQSSGT
-612 VGPIATGAF
+612 IAAGAF

>member
-6 TLPAAEAATGA
+6 SLPAAEAATGA

-27 KGADLIARSLVDI
+27 KGADLIARTLVEI

-53 LEMLDALSRVAI
+53 LEMLDALSRVSV
-65 TLVRTEHEQGAVFG
+65 TLVRTEHEQGSVFG

-113 DSVPVFAI
+113 DSVPILAI

-163 LREAATCALAGRPGP
+163 LREAAACALAGRPGP
-178 VLLDF
+178 VLVDF

-218 LLARSERPVIYAGGG
+218 LLAKSERPVIYAGGG
-233 VIASGTGAQLVAL
+233 VIASGTSERLKAL
-246 AEALDCPVALT
+246 AEALNCPVALT

-278 GAHVANVA
+278 GAYAANVA

-303 VIGDPASFA
+303 VVGDPTLFA
-312 RHATIV
+312 RHAKIV

-326 IGKNKPVA
+326 IGKNKPVT

-340 LRDAFAGLLVHA
+340 LRDAFSGLLAHA
-352 SRRNVPDWHAYL
+352 TRREVPDWHAYL
-364 RERCEAHPL
+364 AERRAAHPL
-373 RAPRQA
+373 RAPVA
-379 AASAG
+379 PVSG
-384 GAEGANS
+384 E
-391 AANAD
+391 NAD
-396 AANVLTGVDVIT
+396 ASVLTGVDVIA

-416 QAVVTTGVG
+416 EAVVTTGVG

-521 RVASSLVD
+521 RVASSLAD
-529 PNVPDG
+529 PNAPGSAD
-535 AGDGRPYPDFVTIAA
+535 DGRPYPDFVTIAA
-550 GYGVASA
+550 GYGVAGA
-557 RVTRAHELPAALAR
+557 RVTRAEELPAALAR
-571 MLEDPSEPYLL
+571 MLADPSEPYLL

-599 KSYRDMVFGPGQT
+599 KSYRDVVFGPGESA
-612 VGPIATGAF
+612 GPIAAGAF

>member
-27 KGADLIARSLVDI
+27 KGADLIALTLVEI

-65 TLVRTEHEQGAVFG
+65 TLVRTEHEQGSVFG

-113 DSVPVFAI
+113 DSVPVLAI

-163 LREAATCALAGRPGP
+163 LREAAACALAGRPGP

-218 LLARSERPVIYAGGG
+218 LLAQSERPVIYAGGG
-233 VIASGTGAQLVAL
+233 VIASGTGARLAAL

-263 MPDDHPLLLGPLGMH
+263 MPDDHPLFLGPLGMH
-278 GAHVANVA
+278 GAYAANVA

-312 RHATIV
+312 RHAKIV

-326 IGKNKPVA
+326 IGKNKPVT

-340 LRDAFAGLLVHA
+340 LRDAFAGLLAHA
-352 SRRNVPDWHAYL
+352 KRRDVPQWHAYL
-364 RERCEAHPL
+364 RERREAHPL
-373 RAPRQA
+373 RAPA
-379 AASAG
+379 PTST
-384 GAEGANS
+384 
-391 AANAD
+391 D
-396 AANVLTGVDVIT
+396 APGVLTGVDVIA

-416 QAVVTTGVG
+416 EAVVTTGVG

-435 RLREPRTF
+435 RLRAPRTF

-529 PNVPDG
+529 PSAPDG
-535 AGDGRPYPDFVTIAA
+535 ADDGRPYPDFVTIAA
-550 GYGVASA
+550 GYGVAGA
-557 RVTRAHELPAALAR
+557 RVTRADELPAALAR
-571 MLEDPSEPYLL
+571 MLADPSEPYLL

-599 KSYRDMVFGPGQT
+599 KTYRDVVFGPGQAA
-612 VGPIATGAF
+612 GPIAAGAF

>member
-6 TLPAAEAATGA
+6 TLPAAETATGA

-27 KGADLIARSLVDI
+27 KGADLIARTLVDI
-40 GVDTVFCYPGGAN
+40 GIDTVFCYPGGAN
-53 LEMLDALSRVAI
+53 LEMLDALSRVSI
-65 TLVRTEHEQGAVFG
+65 TLVRTEHEQGSVFG

-113 DSVPVFAI
+113 DSVPILAI

-132 NAFQEVDIVAITK
+132 NAFQEVDIVAITR

-163 LREAATCALAGRPGP
+163 LREAAACALAGRPGP

-198 RFTAPVPAGMS
+198 RVTSAVPAGMS

-218 LLARSERPVIYAGGG
+218 LLSQSERPVIYAGGG

-246 AEALDCPVALT
+246 SEALDCPVALT

-263 MPDDHPLLLGPLGMH
+263 MPDAHALLLGPLGMH

-312 RHATIV
+312 RHAKIV

-326 IGKNKPVA
+326 IGKNKPVT

-340 LRDAFAGLLVHA
+340 LRDAFAGLLAHA
-352 SRRNVPDWHAYL
+352 KRRDVPAWHAYL
-364 RERCEAHPL
+364 RERREAHPL
-373 RAPRQA
+373 RAPQP
-379 AASAG
+379 AG
-384 GAEGANS
+384 P
-391 AANAD
+391 D
-396 AANVLTGVDVIT
+396 AAGVLTGVDVI
-408 ALAALLPP
+408 ASLAALLPP
-416 QAVVTTGVG
+416 EAVVTTGVG

-510 RQWQDMIYARN
+510 RQWQDMIYSRN

-529 PNVPDG
+529 PNAAQG
-535 AGDGRPYPDFVTIAA
+535 ADEGHPYPDFVTIAA
-550 GYGVASA
+550 GYGVAGA
-557 RVTRAHELPAALAR
+557 RVTRAEQLPAALAR
-571 MLEDPSEPYLL
+571 MLQDPSEPYLL

-599 KSYRDMVFGPGQT
+599 KTYRDVVFGPGEAA
-612 VGPIATGAF
+612 GPIAAGAF